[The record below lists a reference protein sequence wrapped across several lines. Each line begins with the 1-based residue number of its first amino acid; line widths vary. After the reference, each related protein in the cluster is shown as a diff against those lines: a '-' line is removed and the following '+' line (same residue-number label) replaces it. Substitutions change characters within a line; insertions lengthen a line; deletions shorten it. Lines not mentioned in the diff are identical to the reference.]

1 MTATAATPRAGTRP
15 VAGDLRTLSVACVA
29 MLVSYLPFSGLNGI
43 LGRIAAQTGA
53 ATSDLQ
59 WLTSAFTVALA
70 ASVLPAGVLAGRYG
84 PRRLARAGIALTAA
98 GAAAGWAVSLPGTL
112 TGVRLLWL
120 TQAVCGVGAG
130 VVMSSTL
137 ALISATAADGYA
149 RARRISWW
157 SGALVTGLGAGPF
170 LAGPITDATA
180 SAWFLGVV
188 AVLAAGATATLRL
201 AATVP
206 GAATARADVAGQVCA
221 TVAVVGLIAAVIEGG
236 SAGWTSPACLIGA
249 AAAAAGAAAFA
260 VVERHAE
267 APLLDPRLFRSGGFV
282 GAGLAAMTVL
292 FALVGLVFALSLAL
306 SAAHVGTLGIALRLG
321 VMFAANV
328 AGSLAA
334 ARLQHRFGAGSVLV
348 GGLVVLAAGAA
359 SLATLGAAT
368 GLGQLTWRLLLLGA
382 GSGVAMAT
390 SSAVAVQ
397 AVPAPQAAIAGAANN
412 ALRQT
417 GAALGPAVIG
427 AVIAARAGGGPAAAG
442 MPAAAIAV
450 AALLVLVT
458 LATAA
463 LLAGR
468 R

>member
-15 VAGDLRTLSVACVA
+15 VADDLRTLSVACVA

-84 PRRLARAGIALTAA
+84 PRRLARAGIALTAT
-98 GAAAGWAVSLPGTL
+98 GAAAGWAVSLSGTL

-120 TQAVCGVGAG
+120 TQAVCGA
-130 VVMSSTL
+130 
-137 ALISATAADGYA
+137 
-149 RARRISWW
+149 
-157 SGALVTGLGAGPF
+157 
-170 LAGPITDATA
+170 
-180 SAWFLGVV
+180 
-188 AVLAAGATATLRL
+188 
-201 AATVP
+201 
-206 GAATARADVAGQVCA
+206 
-221 TVAVVGLIAAVIEGG
+221 
-236 SAGWTSPACLIGA
+236 
-249 AAAAAGAAAFA
+249 
-260 VVERHAE
+260 
-267 APLLDPRLFRSGGFV
+267 
-282 GAGLAAMTVL
+282 
-292 FALVGLVFALSLAL
+292 
-306 SAAHVGTLGIALRLG
+306 
-321 VMFAANV
+321 
-328 AGSLAA
+328 
-334 ARLQHRFGAGSVLV
+334 
-348 GGLVVLAAGAA
+348 
-359 SLATLGAAT
+359 
-368 GLGQLTWRLLLLGA
+368 GA

-397 AVPAPQAAIAGAANN
+397 AVAAPQAAIAGAANN

-427 AVIAARAGGGPAAAG
+427 AVIAARAHHGGSAATG
-442 MPAAAIAV
+442 MPAAALAV

-463 LLAGR
+463 LLTGR